1 MNKKLRTAFIIVS
14 VFVIGLLTLLLTASI
29 GGISLLNDY
38 KYLISNG
45 QEVDGRIVNYHKG
58 YTHGTYDKRYRYHF
72 KLFYEFEEDDRVW
85 KTSESWFIR
94 EDKVKEV
101 EEREAWCKERI
112 GESVKLIID
121 DKGHCLVADKAQ
133 SIYKEQYNFVYLRG
147 GILLAGDV
155 AFVIILIICIFYKPK
170 NRLKSRSNI

>member
-1 MNKKLRTAFIIVS
+1 MDKKLKTAFIIVS
-14 VFVIGLLTLLLTASI
+14 VFVIGLLTLLLSASI
-29 GGISLLNDY
+29 SGISILNDY
-38 KYLISNG
+38 KYLIDNG
-45 QEVDGRIVNYHKG
+45 REVDGKVTKYHKG
-58 YTHGTYDKRYRYHF
+58 YTHGTYDKRYYYNF
-72 KLFYEFEEDDRVW
+72 KLSYEYEEDDRVW

-94 EDKVKEV
+94 EDKTNEI

-112 GESVKLIID
+112 GKSVKLIID
-121 DKGHCLVADKAQ
+121 DKGHCLIAAKAQ

-155 AFVIILIICIFYKPK
+155 VFVSILLVCIFYKPK